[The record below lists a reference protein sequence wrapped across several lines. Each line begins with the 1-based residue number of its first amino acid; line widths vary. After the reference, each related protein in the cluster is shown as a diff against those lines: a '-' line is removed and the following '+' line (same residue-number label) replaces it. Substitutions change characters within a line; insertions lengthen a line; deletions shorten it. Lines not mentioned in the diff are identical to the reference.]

1 MNNLLKPKTYEISSS
16 QKEVYMQ
23 EKYYELSVVDSSG
36 VLRDMDYRKETLEE
50 LFEAFK
56 NYRLKTKVK
65 EKFSSSRYITFVK
78 ISEQGNDLTAK
89 VTITKR
95 WSIRRLIAVFSRGH

>member
-1 MNNLLKPKTYEISSS
+1 MNNLLKPKTYEKSSS

-23 EKYYELSVVDSSG
+23 ERYYKLNVVDGSG
-36 VLRDMDYRKETLEE
+36 VLRDTDYREEVLEE

-56 NYRLKTKVK
+56 NYSLKTRVR
-65 EKFSSSRYITFVK
+65 EKFSSKRYITFVK
-78 ISEQGNDLTAK
+78 ISEQGNDLTAE